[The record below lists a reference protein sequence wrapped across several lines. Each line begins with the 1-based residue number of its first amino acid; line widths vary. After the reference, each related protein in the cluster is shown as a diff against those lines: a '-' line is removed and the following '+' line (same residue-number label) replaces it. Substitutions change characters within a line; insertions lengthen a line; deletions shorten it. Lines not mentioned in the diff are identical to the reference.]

1 MCVYIH
7 IYIYIRYDVCWCPRN
22 SLQQQ
27 GTLSTSSNNNA
38 ETSVLCKRGYDFHE
52 TLHTDVKDRSS
63 RE

>member
-1 MCVYIH
+1 M
-7 IYIYIRYDVCWCPRN
+7 YIRYDMCWCPRN